1 MNNTFDYIIVGSG
14 INALVCAALLGKS
27 GSRVA
32 ILERNDRIGGCIRTD
47 EMTLPGFKHDVMS
60 SWHPLFLLSPAYA
73 ALGDELAAHGLKYCH
88 TQKPTAGLLN
98 NNTGFV
104 LTTDRANNID
114 AMNLLHPG
122 DGDRY
127 LGAMQFIETHAEL
140 TFATLGEHLWSFGYV
155 RQLLKNVWK
164 RGLLNFSTDVK
175 NYAES
180 ARNWLA
186 RDIQSPEVAAC
197 LAPWVLH
204 TGLSPDSPFSGHM
217 AKIVSFSLEAV
228 GTPVVEGGSQGL
240 LDAFHGLLTS
250 HGTSFFLNTDVDEVI
265 VEGKTATGVKTLDGT
280 SFSAT
285 KAVICSTTPSQLY
298 AQLLRRADVPT
309 RVLRGAENF
318 RHGLADMQIHI
329 ALGERPKWINPE
341 MAGVAMVHVQ
351 QGASEITTAI
361 NEARSGLLPKSATIV
376 VGQPCAV
383 DPTRAPADKW
393 ILWIQLQ
400 ELPTQ
405 IRGDAAGLIEP
416 PSDGMW
422 NDEIKEKYA
431 DRIIERLRG
440 HIENLD
446 ELILERKVMSPA
458 DLQALNINLVG
469 GDPYGGDCA
478 MDQFLF
484 WRPLAETKNHQTPFK
499 SLFHIG
505 ASTHPGPGLGG
516 GSGFL
521 VGQQLSK

>member
-1 MNNTFDYIIVGSG
+1 M
-14 INALVCAALLGKS
+14 
-27 GSRVA
+27 
-32 ILERNDRIGGCIRTD
+32 
-47 EMTLPGFKHDVMS
+47 
-60 SWHPLFLLSPAYA
+60 
-73 ALGDELAAHGLKYCH
+73 
-88 TQKPTAGLLN
+88 
-98 NNTGFV
+98 
-104 LTTDRANNID
+104 
-114 AMNLLHPG
+114 
-122 DGDRY
+122 
-127 LGAMQFIETHAEL
+127 AE
-140 TFATLGEHLWSFGYV
+140 
-155 RQLLKNVWK
+155 
-164 RGLLNFSTDVK
+164 
-175 NYAES
+175 
-180 ARNWLA
+180 
-186 RDIQSPEVAAC
+186 
-197 LAPWVLH
+197 
-204 TGLSPDSPFSGHM
+204 
-217 AKIVSFSLEAV
+217 
-228 GTPVVEGGSQGL
+228 
-240 LDAFHGLLTS
+240 
-250 HGTSFFLNTDVDEVI
+250 
-265 VEGKTATGVKTLDGT
+265 
-280 SFSAT
+280 
-285 KAVICSTTPSQLY
+285 
-298 AQLLRRADVPT
+298 
-309 RVLRGAENF
+309 
-318 RHGLADMQIHI
+318 
-329 ALGERPKWINPE
+329 
-341 MAGVAMVHVQ
+341 VAMVHVQ